1 MNNRFTCMKTRLRC
15 ALFAVF
21 TLLPL
26 SGWSALPELVE
37 AGNRS
42 GAIAE
47 LSQGADVN
55 ARSID
60 GTTALHW
67 AVYQEDVELIAQL
80 IDNGADV
87 NIANDYGATPLSIAA
102 IDANTDVVRLLLEA
116 GADPLTRNADN
127 ETPLMVAVRA
137 GKSETVRLLL
147 EHGADVN
154 AAENLGGQTALMW
167 AAAGKHPELVRVLA
181 KAGADVDASGT
192 FHDWQRIV
200 TAEPRIKTL
209 HDGGFTALL
218 FAAREGCADCVAE
231 LLRAGA
237 DINKTDPWGVTP
249 LVLALL
255 NMNFDTAAVLVEN
268 GADVNLWDW
277 WGRTPLY
284 AAIDLNTLPR
294 GSRPD
299 LPSTDTLTG
308 LELARMLLER
318 GANPN
323 LRLKKEPPA
332 RGGTGDRGQLEG
344 NTDGYVLNAG
354 ATPLHRAAKASD
366 DAAIKLLIANGADVN
381 LPNQIYGITP
391 ILVAA
396 GVGHILG
403 NFAEFPARGAFKTDA
418 EALATVKLLQAAG
431 ADILARDKRGFT
443 AAHGAAEMGWNATL
457 QYLHEQGVPLDTF
470 ATKPLRL
477 LPGGS
482 YTYAVP
488 VVYPEPDPADN
499 WTPLQ
504 IALNEGHAETA
515 ALIRQLLA
523 K

>member
-1 MNNRFTCMKTRLRC
+1 MRNCFTFTKTRLRS
-15 ALFAVF
+15 ALFTAL

-26 SGWSALPELVE
+26 CAWSALPELVE
-37 AGNRS
+37 S
-42 GAIAE
+42 GKKAAAIEA
-47 LSQGADVN
+47 LAQGADVN

-67 AVYQEDVELIAQL
+67 AVYQADVELIEHL
-80 IDNGADV
+80 IDKGADV
-87 NIANDYGATPLSIAA
+87 NVANDYGATPLSTAA
-102 IDANTDVVRLLLEA
+102 IDAHADIIRLLLDA
-116 GADPLTRNADN
+116 GADPEIRNAEN
-127 ETPLMVAVRA
+127 ETALMVVVRA
-137 GKSETVRLLL
+137 GKLDAVRLLL

-154 AAENLGGQTALMW
+154 AVESLAGQTALMW
-167 AAAGKHPELVRVLA
+167 AAAGKHPDIVRALVN
-181 KAGADVDASGT
+181 AGAEVNAAST

-200 TAEPRIKTL
+200 TAEPRIKSL
-209 HDGGFTALL
+209 QDGGFTALL
-218 FAAREGCADCVAE
+218 FAAREGCGECAAE

-237 DINKTDPWGVTP
+237 DIDMTDPWGVTP

-255 NMNFDTAAVLVEN
+255 NMNFDTASMLVEN

-299 LPSTDTLTG
+299 LPPTDTLTG

-344 NTDGYVLNAG
+344 NTDGYVLITG

-366 DAAIKLLIANGADVN
+366 DAAIKLLLEHGADVN
-381 LPNQIYGITP
+381 MPNQIYGITP
-391 ILVAA
+391 ILAAA

-403 NFAEFPARGAFKTDA
+403 NFAEFPARGAFKTDE
-418 EALATVKLLQAAG
+418 EALATVKLLQGAG

-457 QYLHEQGVPLDTF
+457 QYLHEQRVPLDAF
-470 ATKPLRL
+470 AVKPLRL
-477 LPGGS
+477 LPGGG

-515 ALIRQLLA
+515 ELIRQLLT